1 MNTTLDLARP
11 LRLAS
16 LLACAGALSLA
27 LSGCA
32 GPEPGRVSEAIKAVN
47 AAFQAD
53 YEAMLADKGVRRHR
67 VRRTDAFVALHAS
80 FAKLGMRIADQDAD
94 IGTLSADAP
103 APRPLDA
110 DEWRQAVA
118 VDLPRMRDIARP
130 HIGPMVEFIKFEPEG
145 LEIVIHATIIEI
157 DGLSEVSLTTRM
169 REVAPPRSNQ
179 PRREYPP
186 PTGVKLAL
194 DKIWRQYE
202 AELRAARRI
211 P

>member
-1 MNTTLDLARP
+1 MALARP
-11 LRLAS
+11 LRRAN
-16 LLACAGALSLA
+16 LLAFAGAMALA

-47 AAFQAD
+47 QAFQAD
-53 YEAMLADKGVRRHR
+53 YEAMLADKGVRRHK
-67 VRRTDAFVALHAS
+67 VRRMEAFVALHAT
-80 FAKLGMRIADQDAD
+80 FGKLGMRIADQDPD
-94 IGTLSADAP
+94 VGTISADSP

-110 DEWRQAVA
+110 QEWQQATA
-118 VDLPRMRDIARP
+118 VDLPRMREIARP
-130 HIGPMVEFIKFEPEG
+130 HIGPMVEFIRFEPEG
-145 LEIVIHATIIEI
+145 LEIVIHATIIES
-157 DGLSEVSLTTRM
+157 DGLSEVALTTRM
-169 REVAPPRSNQ
+169 REVAPPKSNQ

-202 AELRAARRI
+202 SELRAARRI